1 MSDYANAILAAIET
15 GEKESMDSAFNTAI
29 NAKIMDA
36 LDAKKIEVAKSIY
49 GGGGSSE
56 EINTSDEEVTTT
68 DTSDEDGTEEV

>member
-49 GGGGSSE
+49 GGESSE
-56 EINTSDEEVTTT
+56 EVNTSDEEVTTT

>member
-49 GGGGSSE
+49 GGGSSE
-56 EINTSDEEVTTT
+56 EVNTSDEEVTTT